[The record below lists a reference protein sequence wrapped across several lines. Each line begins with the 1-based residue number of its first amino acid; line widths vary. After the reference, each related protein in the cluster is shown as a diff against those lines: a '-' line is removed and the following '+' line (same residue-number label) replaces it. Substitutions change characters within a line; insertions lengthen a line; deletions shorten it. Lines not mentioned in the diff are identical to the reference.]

1 MPVLANVKK
10 NNDDVDRSHKNKI
23 SMILNNK
30 EFDWIDINDHAPDAG
45 VPVVVRIL
53 NESIIYAEDD
63 ENVIYGEDEKIARLS
78 KKINDSDEHG
88 WLIEPPYTKYDYSP
102 LTQKDRMIEGSV
114 VTHWAPIDDE
124 VLDAWSHRLD
134 ISGDYAHLS
143 LEVSQEYEEIVYRT
157 LLTAANYIA
166 RSVEGNLEA
175 EKNQRE
181 MAMYGILT
189 DLQACLDL
197 DVHVSNGTMIK
208 NPSIEFSDI
217 EDAYQEYSKLLE
229 KCGGDSDKL
238 SKLIRT
244 MQLINRNPENLKSF
258 ADDIDHESDA
268 NTDCGECDDEE

>member
-1 MPVLANVKK
+1 M
-10 NNDDVDRSHKNKI
+10 
-23 SMILNNK
+23 
-30 EFDWIDINDHAPDAG
+30 
-45 VPVVVRIL
+45 
-53 NESIIYAEDD
+53 
-63 ENVIYGEDEKIARLS
+63 
-78 KKINDSDEHG
+78 
-88 WLIEPPYTKYDYSP
+88 
-102 LTQKDRMIEGSV
+102 
-114 VTHWAPIDDE
+114 
-124 VLDAWSHRLD
+124 D

-197 DVHVSNGTMIK
+197 DVHVSNGIMIK
-208 NPSIEFSDI
+208 NHSIEFSDI
-217 EDAYQEYSKLLE
+217 KDAYQEYSKLLE